1 MRHLYRS
8 LLHDAGIP
16 QVVIDTYMGHK
27 PVGSVSMTNYTHVM
41 RGAADR
47 VRNALETSWAENDVR
62 QVCANDGYQVVDLW
76 R

>member
-8 LLHDAGIP
+8 ILHDAGIP
-16 QVVIDTYMGHK
+16 QVAIDTYMGHK
-27 PVGSVSMTNYTHVM
+27 PVGRIGQTNCTHVM

-62 QVCANDGYQVVDLW
+62 SVCVLDGDQAADL
-76 R
+76 RR